1 MIRRRARPPNEK
13 VDVQFGEPRFLWL
26 LIAPALLL
34 VLWVRRLMLYRRDAR
49 RFATSRRVPVPE
61 RFPLIGDALFWL
73 STIAATALLVAAL
86 AEPRVVSSLVRTS
99 GADLV
104 IALDGSA
111 SMHVP
116 DVPANRWQRS
126 VRFLRVLGDALSW
139 KDDRIALTLFAHI
152 ATPQIRL
159 TRDPNTFFFFL
170 DHLAAGPPFR
180 LEDDTSWDTNIAL
193 GITWGLR
200 VIEKD
205 EQING
210 SSTNGRLL
218 VLLSD
223 GQAWSGAVEESIAA
237 ARARGI
243 PIFVVGVGTS
253 RGGLIPDP
261 RQAANRAP
269 PIVSRLDRASLTVI
283 ATAGGGQYLE
293 LDRESD
299 LDVANRLID
308 AARRRALS
316 ATATPVMQEVY
327 WPFLI
332 AAGCFSVLGALFLR
346 DRSELWIQI
355 VAAALTTATIV
366 AALR

>member
-1 MIRRRARPPNEK
+1 M
-13 VDVQFGEPRFLWL
+13 QFGEPRFLWL
-26 LIAPALLL
+26 LVVPALLL
-34 VLWVRRLMLYRRDAR
+34 VLWVRRLMLHRRDAR
-49 RFATSRRVPVPE
+49 RLVTGRHVPVQE

-73 STIAATALLVAAL
+73 STIVATGLLVVAL
-86 AEPRVVSSLVRTS
+86 AQPRVVTSLVRT
-99 GADLV
+99 GGVDLMIV
-104 IALDGSA
+104 LDGSA
-111 SMHVP
+111 SMHVS
-116 DVPANRWQRS
+116 DVATNRWRRS
-126 VRFLRVLGDALSW
+126 LSFLRVLGDSLSW
-139 KDDRIALTLFAHI
+139 QEDRVALTLFAHI
-152 ATPQIRL
+152 AAPQIRL

-170 DHLAAGPPFR
+170 DHLNAGPPFR
-180 LEDDTSWDTNIAL
+180 LEDAATWDTNIAL

-210 SSTNGRLL
+210 PSKNGRLL

-223 GQAWSGAVEESIAA
+223 GQAWSGAVKDSINA

-243 PIFVVGVGTS
+243 PIYVIGVGTA
-253 RGGLIPDP
+253 RGGVIPDP
-261 RQAANRAP
+261 TAAANLTSP
-269 PIVSRLDRASLTVI
+269 VVSRLDRASLAAI

-299 LDVANRLID
+299 LNLANVLVD

-316 ATATPVMQEVY
+316 ATAAPVMREVY

-332 AAGCFSVLGALFLR
+332 AAGCCALMGALLLR
-346 DRSELWIQI
+346 DRSELWIQV
-355 VAAALTTATIV
+355 VAAALTGATVV

>member
-1 MIRRRARPPNEK
+1 MRPLI
-13 VDVQFGEPRFLWL
+13 DLSTLQFGEPRFLWL
-26 LIAPALLL
+26 LVVPALLL
-34 VLWVRRLMLYRRDAR
+34 LLWFRQLMLHRHDAR
-49 RFATSRRVPVPE
+49 QLSTSRHVPVQE
-61 RFPLIGDALFWL
+61 RFPLIGDAMFWL
-73 STIAATALLVAAL
+73 STIVATGLLVVAL
-86 AEPRVVSSLVRTS
+86 AQPRVVASLVRTS

-104 IALDGSA
+104 ILLDGSA

-116 DVPANRWQRS
+116 DVTDNRWRRS
-126 VRFLRVLGDALSW
+126 VRFLRELGDSLSW
-139 KDDRIALTLFAHI
+139 QRDRVALTLFAHI

-170 DHLAAGPPFR
+170 DHLTAGPPFR
-180 LEDDTSWDTNIAL
+180 LEDDTTWDTNIAL

-210 SSTNGRLL
+210 KSKNGRLL

-223 GQAWSGAVEESIAA
+223 GQAWSGAVEESINA
-237 ARARGI
+237 ARAQGI
-243 PIFVVGVGTS
+243 PIFVIGVGTT
-253 RGGLIPDP
+253 RGGVIPDP
-261 RQAANRAP
+261 KRAANLTP
-269 PIVSRLDRASLTVI
+269 PIVSRLDRASLTAI

-299 LDVANRLID
+299 LNVANRLVD

-316 ATATPVMQEVY
+316 ATAEPVMQDVY
-327 WPFLI
+327 WQFLI
-332 AAGCFSVLGALFLR
+332 AAGFCAVAGALFLR

-355 VAAALTTATIV
+355 VAAALTTATVV
-366 AALR
+366 AVLH